1 MEKIR
6 AAAIKYKKKEEDRI
20 RYVGGGCYA
29 DCLRAF
35 FYMELYCTMRD
46 MSAEKSGFLTT
57 EGRFV
62 DQVEAKQIAVN
73 AGQISE
79 KYQREKLYPGFIDW
93 NA

>member
-1 MEKIR
+1 
-6 AAAIKYKKKEEDRI
+6 
-20 RYVGGGCYA
+20 
-29 DCLRAF
+29 
-35 FYMELYCTMRD
+35 MRD